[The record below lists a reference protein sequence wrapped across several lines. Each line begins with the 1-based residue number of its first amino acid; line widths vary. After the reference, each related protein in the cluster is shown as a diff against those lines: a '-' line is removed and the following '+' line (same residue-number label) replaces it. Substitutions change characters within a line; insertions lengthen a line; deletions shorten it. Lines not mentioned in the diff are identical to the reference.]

1 MDRPGTTSERPGLL
15 ALRALKIGDLLVA
28 VPALT
33 ALRRSFPEHRLVLAT
48 PGWLAPLVGLIPAV
62 DELAPTD
69 GVHSS
74 PAGWPAPVDVAVNLH
89 GNGPES
95 RGILDAV
102 GPARKIGH
110 RAPGWSG
117 PDWVEELHERVRWVR
132 LLEAHGV
139 PGDPDDLG
147 LLVPAEPSARPGSVV
162 IHIGAAYRSRR
173 WPGDRFARVAG
184 RLAAAGLP
192 VVLTGDRSERP
203 RAAAIAGLAGL
214 DRGQNLAGT
223 LELDDLAALIAS
235 ARLVITADTG
245 AAHLASAYRVPS
257 VVLFGP
263 APPERWGPPAD
274 GPHIVLTDSASRR
287 GDVFADRPDP
297 ALLAVTVAD
306 VLAAAREL
314 GGRQPDG

>member
-1 MDRPGTTSERPGLL
+1 M
-15 ALRALKIGDLLVA
+15 A

-33 ALRRSFPEHRLVLAT
+33 ALRRSFPEHRVVLAT
-48 PGWLAPLVGLIPAV
+48 PGWLAPLVGLIPGV

-69 GVHSS
+69 GVQSG
-74 PAGWPAPVDVAVNLH
+74 PVGWPAPLDVAVNLH

-95 RGILDAV
+95 RALLDAAV
-102 GPARKIGH
+102 PARKIGH
-110 RAPGWSG
+110 RAPGWRG
-117 PDWVEELHERVRWVR
+117 PEWVEELHERTRWVR

-139 PGDPDDLG
+139 PGDPG
-147 LLVPAEPSARPGSVV
+147 EVALLVPEAPSARPGSVV
-162 IHIGAAYRSRR
+162 IHVGAAYRSRQ
-173 WPGDRFARVAG
+173 WPGGRFARVAG
-184 RLAAAGLP
+184 RLAAAGQP
-192 VVLTGDRSERP
+192 VVLTGDRSDRP
-203 RAAAIAGLAGL
+203 RAAAIAARAGL
-214 DRGQNLAGT
+214 EPGQNLAGT

-235 ARLVITADTG
+235 ARLVVSADTG

-274 GPHIVLTDSASRR
+274 GPHIVLTDAARRR

-297 ALLAVTVAD
+297 ALLAVSAAD

-314 GGRQPDG
+314 GVPPAG